1 MTIRNL
7 GVFLLGTG
15 TLIAQR
21 LPTTL
26 DELVRRA
33 DVVVRA
39 RVLGLAPG
47 ADGKLRVGF
56 LTQENFIGVAP
67 RTFAIEERDDEGCA
81 RALAGLVPNL
91 GVVLVLARDG
101 ENELALLDGDP
112 NAAWSLEPALLD
124 RLRTILSPA
133 TPSASIDAALA
144 SLADGSPRLRLDAA
158 HSLARSPVLTAMSP
172 NGRDRLHALLPR
184 LCTEAPALL
193 EPLGRAV
200 ERLDDPRLD
209 TRFAVAVAGASHDR
223 APYLALV
230 DRLLAHRST
239 AARENV
245 SSALRRDGVQ
255 PLPQSPH
262 NGTSSLPRF
271 RAIRPYRR

>member
-7 GVFLLGTG
+7 GVFLLGAG
-15 TLIAQR
+15 SLIAQR

-47 ADGKLRVGF
+47 TDGKLRVGF
-56 LTQENFIGVAP
+56 LTQENFVGDAP
-67 RTFAIEERDDEGCA
+67 RTFALEESDDQGCA

-91 GVVLVLARDG
+91 GVVLILARDG

-133 TPSASIDAALA
+133 TPSTSLDAALA
-144 SLADGSPRLRLDAA
+144 ALADGSPRLRLDAA
-158 HSLARSPVLTAMSP
+158 HSLARSPVLAAMSP
-172 NGRDRLHALLPR
+172 TGRDRLDALLPR
-184 LCTEAPALL
+184 LRAEAPALL

-209 TRFAVAVAGASHDR
+209 TRFAVAVAGVGHDR
-223 APYLALV
+223 EPYLALV
-230 DRLLAHRST
+230 DRLLARRST
-239 AARENV
+239 ASRENLLN
-245 SSALRRDGVQ
+245 ALRRDGVQ
-255 PLPQSPH
+255 DLPQSPH
-262 NGTSSLPRF
+262 DETAPLPRF